1 MDEAAARA
9 AFETALATQNP
20 GFGTF
25 VLARFLG
32 FDIASPDDAS
42 VVTFTVREDMLNPQG
57 SLHGGLAAV
66 ALDVSMGHLIH
77 HATGMPG
84 LTLEMKVSY
93 MRPAMPGRVQAT
105 GRFLKRGRSI
115 STMESR
121 MTGPDGKLLSMATAT
136 WKMPETTGE
145 GGDG

>member
-1 MDEAAARA
+1 MDAAAARA
-9 AFETALATQNP
+9 AFETALATQAP

-25 VLARFLG
+25 FLARFMG
-32 FDIASPDDAS
+32 FDITYPDDAC
-42 VVTFTVREDMLNPQG
+42 VVAFTVREDMLNPQG

-77 HATGMPG
+77 HATGRAG

-93 MRPAMPGRVQAT
+93 LRPAMPGPVQAT

-115 STMESR
+115 SAMESR
-121 MTGPDGKLLSMATAT
+121 MIGPEGKLLSMATAT
-136 WKMPETTGE
+136 WKMPDPAAA
-145 GGDG
+145 GDA